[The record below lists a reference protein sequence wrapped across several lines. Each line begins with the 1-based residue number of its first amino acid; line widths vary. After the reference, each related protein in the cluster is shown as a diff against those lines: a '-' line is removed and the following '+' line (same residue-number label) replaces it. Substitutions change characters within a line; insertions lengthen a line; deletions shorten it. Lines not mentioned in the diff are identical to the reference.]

1 MVESIG
7 TPSINQFIDMKLLT
21 LIVFSLFCQKII
33 AQNFYNNGALISI
46 KANTILS
53 VYDSLINNGEIIN
66 NGNLVMAGAW
76 LNNKTYDAGQGQITF
91 NSSDN
96 QIINHN
102 DQSFSKLIISGGG
115 EKKFLA
121 NITITDQFTLTN
133 GVLTSANGAKIIFKE
148 TAQIT
153 GGSDASHI
161 RGPVYHQ
168 GGGDKIFPIGN
179 GTVYLPVELKNI
191 SGSTP
196 QIGITD
202 VELTSAILKKSSSLS
217 DISSTRYWQID
228 KVSGSLDNTRII
240 LPVRGENVLLTDTQ
254 KAVVAQAQSLDS
266 NFENIGQS
274 FFDGTSSNGKI
285 TSDKAPT
292 FPFVTLATAENNGL
306 IVYNAVSPNG
316 DGLNEFFRVDNIGK
330 YPNNTVTIFNRWG
343 DKVFEISSYDNKE
356 RVFRGNTESNK
367 ELISGTY
374 FYLINKND
382 GSEQVNGFLSLK
394 RD

>member
-7 TPSINQFIDMKLLT
+7 IPSINQFIRMKLFSFF
-21 LIVFSLFCQKII
+21 VFSLLCQKVI

-53 VYDSLINNGEIIN
+53 VYDSLVNNGEIIN

-102 DQSFSKLIISGGG
+102 DQSFTKLIISGGG
-115 EKKFLA
+115 EKRFLA

-133 GVLTSANGAKIIFKE
+133 GILTSANGAKIIFKE

-161 RGPVYHQ
+161 RGPVYQQ
-168 GGGDKIFPIGN
+168 GVGDKFFPTGN
-179 GTVYLPVELKNI
+179 GSVYLPVELKGI
-191 SGSTP
+191 SGSSP

-202 VELTSAILKKSSSLS
+202 VEITSTILKKSSSLTG
-217 DISSTRYWQID
+217 ISATRYWQID
-228 KVSGSLDNTRII
+228 KVSGSLDNARII
-240 LPVRGENVLLTDTQ
+240 LPARGENVLLSDTQ
-254 KAVVAQAQSLDS
+254 KAVVAQAKSLDS

-274 FFDGTSSNGKI
+274 FFDGTNSNGKI

-292 FPFVTLATAENNGL
+292 LAFVTLATAENNGL

-316 DGLNEFFRVDNIGK
+316 DGLNEFFRIDNIGK
-330 YPNNTVTIFNRWG
+330 YPSNTVAIFNRWG
-343 DKVFEISSYDNKE
+343 DKVFEISNYDNDQ
-356 RVFRGNTESNK
+356 RVFQGKSDSNK
-367 ELISGTY
+367 ELVSGTY

>member
-53 VYDSLINNGEIIN
+53 VYDSLVNNGEIIN

-102 DQSFSKLIISGGG
+102 DQSFTKLIISGGG
-115 EKKFLA
+115 EKRFLA
-121 NITITDQFTLTN
+121 NITITDQITLTN
-133 GVLTSANGAKIIFKE
+133 GILTSANGAKIIFKE

-161 RGPVYHQ
+161 RGPVYQQ
-168 GGGDKIFPIGN
+168 GVGDKLFPIGN
-179 GTVYLPVELKNI
+179 GSVYLPVELKGI
-191 SGSTP
+191 SGSSP

-202 VELTSAILKKSSSLS
+202 VEITSTILKKSSSLMG
-217 DISSTRYWQID
+217 ISAARYWQID
-228 KVSGSLDNTRII
+228 KVSGSLDNARII

-274 FFDGTSSNGKI
+274 FFDGTNSNGKI

-292 FPFVTLATAENNGL
+292 LPFVTLATAENIGL

-316 DGLNEFFRVDNIGK
+316 DGLNEFFRIDNIGK
-330 YPNNTVTIFNRWG
+330 YPSNTVAIFNRWG
-343 DKVFEISSYDNKE
+343 DKVFEISNYDNDQ
-356 RVFRGNTESNK
+356 RVFRGKSDSNK
-367 ELISGTY
+367 ELVSGTY